1 MPLDFTQFRCL
12 TFDCYGTLIDWEQG
26 ILGALRPIL
35 EAYGERRSDAELL
48 RAYADLEA
56 RLEAGE
62 YRSYRSI
69 LEDIVR
75 GMGEYFGFEPSP
87 EQICSLPE
95 SLPNW
100 EPFPDTRAAL
110 EALHTRYELAIISNT
125 DDDFFAATAKKLGV
139 KFDFVIT
146 AQQAKSYKPSLNN
159 FRVAM
164 ERSGLPAEKILHVG
178 QSVFHDVVPA
188 KSLGIAT
195 VWVTRRRV
203 KEGIAATPP
212 ASGQP
217 DLEVPDLKT
226 LADAAGVNHPAMQ
239 PL

>member
-1 MPLDFTQFRCL
+1 MALDFSRFRCL

-26 ILGALRPIL
+26 ILAALRPIL
-35 EAYGERRSDAELL
+35 QAHGEARSDAELL

-56 RLEAGE
+56 HLEGGP
-62 YRSYRSI
+62 YRSYRAV

-75 GMGEYFGFEPSP
+75 GIGEQFGFNPSA
-87 EQICSLPE
+87 EEVRSLPE
-95 SLPNW
+95 SLPKW
-100 EPFPDTRAAL
+100 DPFPDTRAAL
-110 EALHTRYELAIISNT
+110 QALHTKYQLAIISNT
-125 DDDFFAATAKKLGV
+125 DDDLFAATARKLGV

-159 FRVAM
+159 FRLAID
-164 ERSGLPAEKILHVG
+164 RIGLPVESILHVG

-188 KSLGIAT
+188 KSLGLAT

-203 KEGIAATPP
+203 KEGIAATLP

-217 DLEVPDLKT
+217 DMEVPDLKT
-226 LADAAGVNHPAMQ
+226 LAGAAGVSDPAMQ

>member
-1 MPLDFTQFRCL
+1 MALDFTQFRWM

-26 ILGALRPIL
+26 ILGALQPIL
-35 EAYGERRSDAELL
+35 QAHGEHRSDAELL

-69 LEDIVR
+69 LEEIVR
-75 GMGEYFGFEPSP
+75 GMGQQFGVKPTVE
-87 EQICSLPE
+87 EIRSLPE
-95 SLPNW
+95 SLGNW

-110 EALHTRYELAIISNT
+110 QALQTRYRLAIISNT
-125 DDDFFAATAKKLGV
+125 DDDLFAATAKKLGV

-159 FRVAM
+159 FRMAM
-164 ERSGLPAEKILHVG
+164 ERIGLPAEKILHVG

-188 KSLGIAT
+188 KSLGLAT

-203 KEGIAATPP
+203 KEGIAATLP

-217 DLEVPDLKT
+217 DLEVSDLKT
-226 LADAAGVNHPAMQ
+226 LADAAGVSDPAMQ

>member
-1 MPLDFTQFRCL
+1 LDFSQFRCL

-35 EAYGERRSDAELL
+35 QSHGERRSDAEVL

-62 YRSYRSI
+62 YRSYRII
-69 LEDIVR
+69 LEDIVS
-75 GMGEYFGFEPSP
+75 GMGEHFGFKPSQ
-87 EQICSLPE
+87 EEIRSLPE
-95 SLPNW
+95 SLPDW

-110 EALHTRYELAIISNT
+110 QALHTRYQLAIISNT

-146 AQQAKSYKPSLNN
+146 AQQARSYKPSLNN
-159 FRVAM
+159 FRMAI
-164 ERSGLPAEKILHVG
+164 ERIGLPAGKILHVG

-188 KSLGIAT
+188 KSLGLAT

-203 KEGIAATPP
+203 KEGIAATLP

-226 LADAAGVNHPAMQ
+226 LADTAGVNDRAMQ

>member
-1 MPLDFTQFRCL
+1 MDFLQFRCL

-35 EAYGERRSDAELL
+35 QAHGERRSDAELL

-69 LEDIVR
+69 LENIVR
-75 GMGEYFGFEPSP
+75 GMGEHFSFTPSAK
-87 EQICSLPE
+87 EVRSLPE

-110 EALHTRYELAIISNT
+110 QALQTRYQLAIISNT

-146 AQQAKSYKPSLNN
+146 AEQAKSYKPSLNN

-164 ERSGLPAEKILHVG
+164 ERIGLPAEKILHVG

-188 KSLGIAT
+188 KSLGMAT

-203 KEGIAATPP
+203 KEGIAATLA

-226 LADAAGVNHPAMQ
+226 LADAAGVNHPSMQ

>member
-1 MPLDFTQFRCL
+1 MDFSQFQCL

-35 EAYGERRSDAELL
+35 QAHGERRSDAELL

-56 RLEAGE
+56 PLEAGE

-69 LEDIVR
+69 LENIVR
-75 GMGEYFGFEPSP
+75 GMGELFGFKPSQ
-87 EQICSLPE
+87 EEIRSLPE
-95 SLPNW
+95 SLPEW
-100 EPFPDTRAAL
+100 EPFPDTCAAL
-110 EALHTRYELAIISNT
+110 RALQTRYRLAIISNT
-125 DDDFFAATAKKLGV
+125 DDDLFAATAKKLGV

-159 FRVAM
+159 FRLAM
-164 ERSGLPAEKILHVG
+164 ERIGLPAEKILHVA

-188 KSLGIAT
+188 KSLGLGT

-203 KEGIAATPP
+203 KEGIAATLP

-226 LADAAGVNHPAMQ
+226 LADAAGVNDPAMQ
-239 PL
+239 SF

>member
-1 MPLDFTQFRCL
+1 MDFSQFQCL

-35 EAYGERRSDAELL
+35 QAHGERRSDAELL

-56 RLEAGE
+56 PLEAGE

-69 LEDIVR
+69 LENIVR
-75 GMGEYFGFEPSP
+75 GMGELFGFKPSQ
-87 EQICSLPE
+87 EEIRALPE
-95 SLPNW
+95 SLPDW
-100 EPFPDTRAAL
+100 EPFPDTCAAL
-110 EALHTRYELAIISNT
+110 RALQTRYRLAIISNT
-125 DDDFFAATAKKLGV
+125 DDDLFAATAKKLGV

-159 FRVAM
+159 FRLAM
-164 ERSGLPAEKILHVG
+164 ERIGLPAEKILHVA

-188 KSLGIAT
+188 KSLGLGT

-203 KEGIAATPP
+203 KEGIAATLP

-226 LADAAGVNHPAMQ
+226 LADAAGVNDPAMQ
-239 PL
+239 SF

>member
-1 MPLDFTQFRCL
+1 MDFSQFQCL

-35 EAYGERRSDAELL
+35 QAHGERRSDAELL

-69 LEDIVR
+69 LENIVR
-75 GMGEYFGFEPSP
+75 GMGELFGFKPSQ
-87 EQICSLPE
+87 EEIRALPE
-95 SLPNW
+95 SLPEW
-100 EPFPDTRAAL
+100 EPFPDTCAAL
-110 EALHTRYELAIISNT
+110 RALQTRYRLAIISNT
-125 DDDFFAATAKKLGV
+125 DDDLFAATAKKLGV

-159 FRVAM
+159 FRLAM
-164 ERSGLPAEKILHVG
+164 ERIGLPAEKILHVA

-188 KSLGIAT
+188 KSLGLGT

-203 KEGIAATPP
+203 KEGIAATLP

-226 LADAAGVNHPAMQ
+226 LADAAGVNDPAMQ
-239 PL
+239 SF

>member
-1 MPLDFTQFRCL
+1 MALDFTQFRCL

-35 EAYGERRSDAELL
+35 QAHGERRSDAELL

-75 GMGEYFGFEPSP
+75 GMGPQFGFTPSA
-87 EQICSLPE
+87 EEIRSLPE

-110 EALHTRYELAIISNT
+110 QALQSRYQLAIISNT
-125 DDDFFAATAKKLGV
+125 DDDLFAATAKKLGV
-139 KFDFVIT
+139 KFDVVVT

-164 ERSGLPAEKILHVG
+164 ERIGLPAEKILHVG

-188 KSLGIAT
+188 KSLGLAT

-203 KEGIAATPP
+203 KEGIAATLA

-217 DLEVPDLKT
+217 DLEVPNLKT
-226 LADAAGVNHPAMQ
+226 LADAAGVNDAAMQ
-239 PL
+239 AL

>member
-1 MPLDFTQFRCL
+1 MSLDFSQFRCL

-35 EAYGERRSDAELL
+35 AAHGTRALDSEVL

-56 RLEAGE
+56 RLEGGA
-62 YRSYRSI
+62 YRTYRSI

-75 GMGEYFGFEPSP
+75 GMGERFHFSPSAK
-87 EQICSLPE
+87 EIRSLPE

-100 EPFPDTRAAL
+100 EPFADTQAAL
-110 EALHTRYELAIISNT
+110 KSLHSRYQLAVISNT
-125 DDDFFAATAKKLGV
+125 DDDLFAATAKKIGIN
-139 KFDFVIT
+139 FDFVIT

-159 FRVAM
+159 FRVALD
-164 ERSGLPAEKILHVG
+164 RIGLPAESVLHVG

-188 KSLGIAT
+188 KSLGLAT

-203 KEGIAATPP
+203 KEGIAATLP

-217 DLEVPDLKT
+217 DMEVPDLKT
-226 LADAAGVNHPAMQ
+226 LADAAGVNDPAMQ